1 MVISVFFYYNRRD
14 DLILGGFGAH
24 APQNMAKNDERNIPD
39 HVAMIMDGN
48 GRWAEQQNKPRKY
61 GHEEGMEAVRRVT
74 MRASERGIKV
84 LTLYAFSTENW
95 KRPPQEVH
103 FLMQLPIRFF
113 DKFVPELQERNV
125 KVNMIGFEE
134 NVPSSTKK
142 AIKKAMDQTKDNTG
156 MILNFAFNYGSRSEI
171 VNATKAISKKV
182 LEGSLKPDDINEQ
195 TIEDFL
201 LTESIAPY
209 QDVDLLI
216 RSSGEQRLSNFLL
229 WQNAYS
235 EFYFSNLLWPEFNG
249 DVLDEALLSY
259 KNRKRRYGA
268 L

>member
-1 MVISVFFYYNRRD
+1 MKTPI
-14 DLILGGFGAH
+14 
-24 APQNMAKNDERNIPD
+24 NMELVNNTTVPE
-39 HVAMIMDGN
+39 HVAIIMDGN
-48 GRWAEQQNKPRKY
+48 GRWAEQQGKPRKF

-74 MRASERGIKV
+74 KRASERGVKV

-95 KRPPQEVH
+95 KRPPSEVH

-113 DKFVPELQERNV
+113 DRFVPELQEKNV
-125 KVNMIGFEE
+125 KVNMIGFEDK
-134 NVPSSTKK
+134 VPGSTKK
-142 AIKKAMDQTKDNTG
+142 AILKAMEETKDNTG
-156 MILNFAFNYGSRSEI
+156 MILNFAFNYGGRSEI
-171 VNATKAISKKV
+171 VQATKRIAEKV
-182 LEGSLKPDDINEQ
+182 ANNEIDFNDINESLV
-195 TIEDFL
+195 EEHL
-201 LTESIAPY
+201 LTHSLEPF
-209 QDVDLLI
+209 QNVDFLI

-235 EFYFSNLLWPEFNG
+235 EFYFSELLWPEFTG

>member
-1 MVISVFFYYNRRD
+1 MKTPI
-14 DLILGGFGAH
+14 
-24 APQNMAKNDERNIPD
+24 NMELENNTAVPE
-39 HVAMIMDGN
+39 HVAIIMDGN
-48 GRWAEQQNKPRKY
+48 GRWAEQQGQPRKN

-74 MRASERGIKV
+74 KRASERGVKV

-113 DKFVPELQERNV
+113 DRFVPELQEKNIR
-125 KVNMIGFEE
+125 VNMIGFEDK
-134 NVPSSTKK
+134 VPGSTKK
-142 AIKKAMDQTKDNTG
+142 AILKAMEQTKHNTG
-156 MILNFAFNYGSRSEI
+156 MILNFAFNYGGRSEI
-171 VNATKAISKKV
+171 VQATKRIAEKV
-182 LEGSLKPDDINEQ
+182 ANNEIDLNDINESLV
-195 TIEDFL
+195 EGHM
-201 LTESIAPY
+201 LTHSLEPY
-209 QDVDLLI
+209 QNVDFLI

-235 EFYFSNLLWPEFNG
+235 EFYFSELLWPEFTG